1 MSEVLGEVGMKRVGG
16 LLMAGALL
24 VSACT
29 SSLGSS
35 TPSPEPAPTGETPAP
50 SERTAPTPTPS
61 PEAIPSEGPA
71 PTATATPE
79 GTAPASASQE
89 QQATPTPPPASTP
102 GETYTGPAPAPAA
115 EAPPPVPTQ
124 TETAPPVSEPAT
136 EAPPPPAPTSS
147 QGEEASSEPP
157 PVLRAGPTSLPDI
170 DFSKFRQ
177 LLPLD
182 AIRPIYNPTFLSA
195 AESNYRDDE
204 LILGL
209 EINGEAKAYSVAF
222 LSFREMVNDELGG
235 VPILVTW

>member
-35 TPSPEPAPTGETPAP
+35 TPSPEPAPTGEPPAP
-50 SERTAPTPTPS
+50 LEGTAPTP
-61 PEAIPSEGPA
+61 EAMPSEGPA
-71 PTATATPE
+71 PTATTTPE
-79 GTAPASASQE
+79 GTEPASASDE

-102 GETYTGPAPAPAA
+102 GETYTGPAPAPAPA

-124 TETAPPVSEPAT
+124 TETAPPAPTPTPT
-136 EAPPPPAPTSS
+136 EAPPPPAATSS
-147 QGEEASSEPP
+147 EGEEASAELP
-157 PVLRAGPTSLPDI
+157 PVLWAGPTSLPDI